1 MNIYFAP
8 MEGITGYI
16 YRRVHRNYY
25 PGTAKYFTPFLAPGP
40 QKGIGGRE
48 LRDVLPENNEGVPL
62 VPQILT
68 NRAEDFLKTA
78 ELLEGMG
85 YREINLNLGCPS
97 GTVAAKKKGSGFLA
111 FPEEL
116 DSFFDAVFSGMEKR
130 GSRQAVSVKTRIG
143 KEDPGEFERLL
154 EIFNRYPIAELIIHP
169 RVQTDFYKNHP
180 NMEAYRMAVNGSRN
194 PVVYNGDLFTE
205 ADIRRHCADFPETKT
220 LMLGRGFLMDPSL
233 GEKACAGEGRCET
246 AGARKEEERLSAFL
260 DELCSQYAAVF
271 SGDRNVLFKMK
282 ELWAYLEGHFPGE
295 EKLLRK
301 LKKAKSLEEYKSITK
316 LLFSGAIQGAG
327 QQEPSENT
335 DFQ

>member
-143 KEDPGEFERLL
+143 KD
-154 EIFNRYPIAELIIHP
+154 
-169 RVQTDFYKNHP
+169 
-180 NMEAYRMAVNGSRN
+180 GSRG
-194 PVVYNGDLFTE
+194 V
-205 ADIRRHCADFPETKT
+205 
-220 LMLGRGFLMDPSL
+220 
-233 GEKACAGEGRCET
+233 
-246 AGARKEEERLSAFL
+246 
-260 DELCSQYAAVF
+260 
-271 SGDRNVLFKMK
+271 
-282 ELWAYLEGHFPGE
+282 
-295 EKLLRK
+295 
-301 LKKAKSLEEYKSITK
+301 
-316 LLFSGAIQGAG
+316 
-327 QQEPSENT
+327 
-335 DFQ
+335 